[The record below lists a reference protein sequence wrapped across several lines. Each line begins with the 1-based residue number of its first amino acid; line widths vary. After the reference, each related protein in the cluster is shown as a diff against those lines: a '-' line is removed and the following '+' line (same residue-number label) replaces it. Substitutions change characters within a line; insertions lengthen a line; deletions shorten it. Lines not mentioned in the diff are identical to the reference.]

1 MTVLLILFL
10 TVLSVLPDGSGEVGE
25 PSQLS
30 RYNLERK
37 EPLQFTLPSG
47 LREASGLAVSSD
59 GRLFCHDDERGVVYE
74 IDPADGSRIKR
85 FSLGRLTIDGDFEG
99 IAIKQDTMFLVSS
112 DGVIYQFLEAGDGD
126 HVRYTYYTTPLSAG
140 NDVEGLEYDEETD
153 CLLLACKGVAGLTR
167 EERKEWEDFKAVY
180 EFSLETKTLNPLP
193 RFLVSLRE
201 LGKKGKKV
209 KFNPSGIAKH
219 PESGTYFVVAAQ
231 GGLVIE
237 LDREGKL
244 VGSQECRKR
253 ANPQPEGIAIGP
265 DQTMYLCNDGQ
276 GGKGTLTLFTPSPN
290 CPPD

>member
-1 MTVLLILFL
+1 MAVLLILFL
-10 TVLSVLPDGSGEVGE
+10 TLLSILPDGSREMQD
-25 PSQLS
+25 PSRLS

-37 EPLQFTLPSG
+37 KPLQFTLPSG
-47 LREASGLAVSSD
+47 LREASGLAVSRD
-59 GRLFCHDDERGVVYE
+59 GRLFSHDDEQGVVYE
-74 IDPADGSRIKR
+74 INPADGSRIKS

-112 DGVIYQFLEAGDGD
+112 DGVIYRFLEGSDGD

-180 EFSLETKTLNPLP
+180 EFSLATEALNPSP

-201 LGKKGKKV
+201 LGKKGKKA
-209 KFNPSGIAKH
+209 KFNPSGIAKN
-219 PESGTYFVVAAQ
+219 PESGTYFIVAAK

-237 LDREGKL
+237 LDKVGKL
-244 VGSQECRKR
+244 VGSQEYRKR

-276 GGKGTLTLFTPSPN
+276 GGKGTLTLFSPSPD